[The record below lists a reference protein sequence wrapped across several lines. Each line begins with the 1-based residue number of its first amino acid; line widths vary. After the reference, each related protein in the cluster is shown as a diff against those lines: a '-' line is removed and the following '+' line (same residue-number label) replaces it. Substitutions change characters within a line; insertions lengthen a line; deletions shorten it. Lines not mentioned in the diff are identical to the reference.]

1 MTNFLPWRHLRQQSC
16 WRLWMLFFVG
26 SVLIALVATYS
37 LRSGY
42 GLKTRALETLLASD
56 TAIQQQLS
64 AHRARWQARQ
74 VAPSPN
80 PQRVLLD
87 WQPALV
93 SLASAMPEQAWLTQL
108 RYQPP
113 RLTVTGFAA
122 TPSALSALAESL
134 KLLPGF
140 MIGPAGE
147 MQQDAQGRWTFSFTL
162 TSQG

>member
-1 MTNFLPWRHLRQQSC
+1 
-16 WRLWMLFFVG
+16 MLLFVG

-37 LRSGY
+37 LRSGH
-42 GLKTRALETLLASD
+42 GLKARALETLLASD
-56 TAIQQQLS
+56 TAIQKQLS

-113 RLTVTGFAA
+113 HLTITGFTA

-140 MIGPAGE
+140 IIGPAGE
-147 MQQDAQGRWTFSFTL
+147 MQQDTQGRWTFSFTL